1 VRGLI
6 GETWRLLRSRLGAL
20 LAVALVLL
28 VPAELA
34 SAYAREDSETAG
46 IVALFLLNIVGYTW
60 VTAALY
66 ATLDR
71 RASGP
76 VRPYGAIVDRLPAL
90 VLLNLI
96 VTIPILVGLLLL
108 IVPGLLLVA
117 RWSASGALVTLEREG
132 PIRALELSNQL
143 VRGRTW
149 SVVGAAVLVALAAI
163 AVAVPGFVLSETADS
178 TWASA
183 LGAVLV
189 GVALYL
195 PLTVF
200 SYAVFRQGRAV

>member
-6 GETWRLLRSRLGAL
+6 AETWRLLRSHLGAL

-34 SAYAREDSETAG
+34 FAYAREDSETAG
-46 IVALFLLNIVGYTW
+46 IAALVLLNLVGYTW
-60 VTAALY
+60 VSAALY
-66 ATLDR
+66 ATLNR
-71 RASGP
+71 PGTGP

-90 VLLNLI
+90 VVLNII

-108 IVPGLLLVA
+108 IVPGLLLAA

-132 PIRALELSNQL
+132 PIRALELSNEL

-149 SVVGAAVLVALAAI
+149 SVVGAGVLVAVAAI
-163 AVAVPGFVLSETADS
+163 ALAVPGLIMAELAES
-178 TWASA
+178 TWANA
-183 LGAVLV
+183 LGEVLIDV
-189 GVALYL
+189 SLFL

>member
-34 SAYAREDSETAG
+34 FAYAREDSESAG
-46 IVALFLLNIVGYTW
+46 IVALVLLYLVGYTW
-60 VTAALY
+60 VSAALY

-71 RASGP
+71 RATGA

-90 VLLNLI
+90 IVLNVI
-96 VTIPILVGLLLL
+96 ITIPILVGLLLL
-108 IVPGLLLVA
+108 VVPGLLLAA
-117 RWSASGALVTLEREG
+117 RWSASGALVTLERDG
-132 PIRALELSNQL
+132 PIRALELSNEL

-149 SVVGAAVLVALAAI
+149 SVVGAGVLIALAAI
-163 AVAVPGFVLSETADS
+163 TVAVPGLVVTEVAEA
-178 TWASA
+178 TWAK
-183 LGAVLV
+183 AVGEVLID
-189 GVALYL
+189 VALFL

>member
-1 VRGLI
+1 M
-6 GETWRLLRSRLGAL
+6 LLRSRLGAL

-34 SAYAREDSETAG
+34 FAYAREDSENAG
-46 IVALFLLNIVGYTW
+46 IVALVLLYVVGYTW
-60 VTAALY
+60 VSAALY

-71 RASGP
+71 RATGP

-90 VLLNLI
+90 VVLNLI
-96 VTIPILVGLLLL
+96 VTIPVLVGLLLFV
-108 IVPGLLLVA
+108 VPGLLLAA

-132 PIRALELSNQL
+132 PIRALELSNEL

-149 SVVGAAVLVALAAI
+149 SVVGAGVLVALAAI
-163 AVAVPGFVLSETADS
+163 IVAVPGLVVTEVAES
-178 TWASA
+178 TWAK
-183 LGAVLV
+183 AVGEV
-189 GVALYL
+189 VIDVALFL